1 MSFAVEL
8 TGKSR
13 LPALAVALAVL
24 AGCATKPY
32 VAAPLDAAAVAA
44 SVSQRGLSEPGLR
57 DFMARHGHA
66 GATWPP
72 ARWDLAG
79 LTLAAIYFHP
89 DVAVARAEWDVARA
103 AETTAARRLNPGVSP
118 EIAYHGDQNPGEDGP
133 WSLGFAI
140 DIPLVTGDVRE
151 ARMERARALSEAA
164 RLAIADAAWR
174 VRARLRARFVAC
186 HGAERAIVVLDA
198 VAAARR
204 EVTTLFETRYAM
216 GEASAAEM
224 HRARTRLGEAELALT
239 AGGGRVHT
247 ARAELAEALGLPVEA
262 VDRLALAYAALDAL
276 GLNLAGDAV
285 RRAALLN
292 RLDLRAALAR
302 YAAAEAALRVEIERQ
317 YPTVTL
323 SPGWAFDQGD
333 LVWSLA
339 SDLLAPL
346 FDRNQ
351 GPIAEAEA
359 RRALVATRFTALQTR
374 VLSELNRA
382 VAHHRAQASAWRT
395 AEEAR
400 VGAADRFAQVS
411 RQVAHGESGRLTLVE
426 ARLTLLAAEL
436 AVLEQR
442 LGLLRA
448 WGAVEDAVQ
457 RPLDGTPFPANL
469 EAPARSS

>member
-8 TGKSR
+8 SGKFR
-13 LPALAVALAVL
+13 PVALAVALAVL

-32 VAAPLDAAAVAA
+32 VASPLDAAAVAA

-57 DFMARHGHA
+57 DFMARHGDA

-72 ARWDLAG
+72 ARWGLAG
-79 LTLAAIYFHP
+79 LSLAAIYFHP

-103 AETTAARRLNPGVSP
+103 GETTAARRLNPGVSP
-118 EIAYHGDQNPGEDGP
+118 EIAYHSDQDPGEDGL

-140 DIPLVTGDVRE
+140 DIPLVTGDVRA
-151 ARMERARALSEAA
+151 ARMERARALTEAA
-164 RLAIADAAWR
+164 RLAIAEAAWR

-186 HGAERAIVVLDA
+186 HGAERAIAVLDA

-204 EVTTLFETRYAM
+204 EETALFETRYAM
-216 GEASAAEM
+216 GEASAADL
-224 HRARTRLGEAELALT
+224 HRAQTRLGEAELALT

-247 ARAELAEALGLPVEA
+247 ARAELAEALGLPVET
-262 VDRLALAYAALDAL
+262 VDRLALDYAALDAL

-374 VLSELNRA
+374 VLSELSRA
-382 VAHHRAQASAWRT
+382 VANHRAQASAWRT
-395 AEEAR
+395 AEEVR

-411 RQVAHGESGRLTLVE
+411 RQVAHGESGRLALVE
-426 ARLTLLAAEL
+426 ARLSLLAAEL
-436 AVLEQR
+436 AVLERR

-457 RPLDGTPFPANL
+457 RPLDGIPFPSDL
-469 EAPARSS
+469 EVPARSS